1 AVHPSV
7 SLEPV
12 ALDLSCAIR
21 AFDLLVGRNCVA
33 VASVHS
39 RRTGWLGECRGDCRV
54 FVAGRTSADGLSA
67 RPPDVPAGLS
77 ERPQEHTHCLNP
89 QTRGFELGS
98 NSIVPNPF
106 PCDKERVEFPICL
119 RHEIE
124 TSLPFGLLYSPL
136 LSPVAGARGVSRRYC
151 RARGDA

>member
-1 AVHPSV
+1 
-7 SLEPV
+7 LEGL
-12 ALDLSCAIR
+12 A
-21 AFDLLVGRNCVA
+21 NA
-33 VASVHS
+33 VAIAGYSWHAGQVP
-39 RRTGWLGECRGDCRV
+39 LGSLP
-54 FVAGRTSADGLSA
+54 GRLTYLLGY
-67 RPPDVPAGLS
+67 PNG
-77 ERPQEHTHCLNP
+77 HKNTHCLNP

-151 RARGDA
+151 RARGDAGPVAACLRRRRPIQS